1 MARAVVAAV
10 AALLLASCTAV
21 IRQPAEF
28 DEPRDGVARI
38 RGTLEDSET
47 DTGRA
52 GEVRAYRREAD
63 GSYTLLDA
71 DITDGAGMFALS
83 FPEGFGEFDLQARL
97 KDGAADAG
105 YVRTITLPMRSAS
118 GLLVRAVP
126 YTGLNGNTVET
137 DITVERFREYIIEIM
152 DREVSGL
159 FKWRTGEPKGIEVLH
174 EYRPPPRPP
183 HFPPCEGWVCEPGT
197 FTADELD
204 AIEKVLTS
212 EEGRA
217 LFGGREVPIQ
227 IDGPSTPDADKH
239 YSYFSLGGAG
249 VDVHLGWIVIFPSRY
264 TGELVVG
271 AAGATGLSASPY
283 RGGGMIVLRIDDKQ
297 VMAQYEKYY
306 PGFFRLLVLH
316 ELGHVTYSR
325 HTTLHPLQSI
335 MAPPGL
341 LGQPRSMRPSF
352 ADRKALKISYEETF
366 RAGGAGRRRVAG
378 AGVARL
384 TARGLTQ
391 GPAGVRRM
399 ALVRRVA
406 LIVVPLALGIAMPA
420 QGMTCS
426 TGIAVSNR
434 PPTPAW

>member
-1 MARAVVAAV
+1 MHEVATVPLLTNRPRPGRASYASSARRVECEPPLRSSRVSYALMVRAAAV
-10 AALLLASCTAV
+10 AALLLASCTAG
-21 IRQPAEF
+21 IRQPAELDEPR
-28 DEPRDGVARI
+28 DEPRDGVVRI

-52 GEVRAYRREAD
+52 GEVRAYRRNAD

-71 DITDGAGMFALS
+71 AATDGAGNFALS
-83 FPEGFGEFDLQARL
+83 FPDGAGEFDLQARL

-105 YVRTITLPMRSAS
+105 YVRTITLPMRSVS

-126 YTGLNGNTVET
+126 YTGLNGDTIET
-137 DITVERFREYIIEIM
+137 DITIERFRGYIIEIM
-152 DREVSGL
+152 DREFVGL
-159 FKWRTGEPKGIEVLH
+159 VKWRTGEPGEPGEPKGIEVLH
-174 EYRPPPRPP
+174 EYRPPPRLP

-217 LFGGREVPIQ
+217 LFGGREGPIQ

-249 VDVHLGWIVIFPSRY
+249 VDVHPGWIVIFPSRY

-271 AAGATGLSASPY
+271 AARATGLSASPY
-283 RGGGMIVLRIDDKQ
+283 RRGGMIVLRIDDKQ

-335 MAPPGL
+335 MANPGL
-341 LGQPRSMRPSF
+341 LGEPRSMRLSF

-366 RAGGAGRRRVAG
+366 
-378 AGVARL
+378 
-384 TARGLTQ
+384 
-391 GPAGVRRM
+391 PAGVRVGDV
-399 ALVRRVA
+399 L
-406 LIVVPLALGIAMPA
+406 LGLE
-420 QGMTCS
+420 
-426 TGIAVSNR
+426 
-434 PPTPAW
+434 WHD

>member
-10 AALLLASCTAV
+10 AAMLLASCTAV

-28 DEPRDGVARI
+28 DEPRDGVVRI

-52 GEVRAYRREAD
+52 GEVRASRRNGD

-71 DITDGAGMFALS
+71 DTTDGAGNFALS
-83 FPEGFGEFDLQARL
+83 FAEGAGEFDLQARL

-105 YVRTITLPMRSAS
+105 YVRTITLPMRSVS
-118 GLLVRAVP
+118 GLLIRAVP
-126 YTGLNGNTVET
+126 YTGLNGDTIET
-137 DITVERFREYIIEIM
+137 DITIERFREYIIEIM
-152 DREVSGL
+152 DREFVGL
-159 FKWRTGEPKGIEVLH
+159 VKWRRGEPKGIEVVR
-174 EYRPPPRPP
+174 EYRPPPSPP
-183 HFPPCEGWVCEPGT
+183 HFPPCWVCEPGT

-239 YSYFSLGGAG
+239 YSYFSLEVGG
-249 VDVHLGWIVIFPSRY
+249 VVVHPGWIVIIPSGY
-264 TGELVVG
+264 TGEPVG
-271 AAGATGLSASPY
+271 AAGGLYSHSGH
-283 RGGGMIVLRIDDKQ
+283 REDGLVILRIDDKQ
-297 VMAQYEKYY
+297 VMAQHEKDY
-306 PGFFRLLVLH
+306 PGFFRFLLLH

-335 MAPPGL
+335 MANPGL
-341 LGQPRSMRPSF
+341 LGQPRSMRLSF

-366 RAGGAGRRRVAG
+366 
-378 AGVARL
+378 
-384 TARGLTQ
+384 
-391 GPAGVRRM
+391 PAGVRVGDV
-399 ALVRRVA
+399 L
-406 LIVVPLALGIAMPA
+406 LGLE
-420 QGMTCS
+420 
-426 TGIAVSNR
+426 
-434 PPTPAW
+434 WHD